1 MKEFKDKKIIIT
13 GGAQG
18 IGLALVESFA
28 EVGSEVIFIDKEKIK
43 GQKLQRRFNRTNK
56 KVFFYPCNLSDF
68 AKSIKLFRKILKK
81 HKNINF
87 LINNAKAGK
96 RNEVLKEKEKNW
108 SESIDVILK
117 NSFFFSQE
125 FIKQNRYNKIS
136 KAILNITSVVTN
148 LISNESPSYHAAKSG
163 LEGITKY
170 LASHAGKFGVRVNS
184 IAPGFVI
191 QKRHYKKFFGKKN
204 SKYRNL
210 ILGFH
215 PMKNFGTENDII
227 KAAFFLL
234 SNTSKFINGS
244 SISLD
249 GALSKNSYL
258 QLQKQIEP
266 SKK

>member
-125 FIKQNRYNKIS
+125 FINLQN
-136 KAILNITSVVTN
+136 
-148 LISNESPSYHAAKSG
+148 SNEGNFFSDTIPYYCV
-163 LEGITKY
+163 LELIIPY
-170 LASHAGKFGVRVNS
+170 N
-184 IAPGFVI
+184 
-191 QKRHYKKFFGKKN
+191 YN
-204 SKYRNL
+204 RNL
-210 ILGFH
+210 FSCQFISYI
-215 PMKNFGTENDII
+215 II
-227 KAAFFLL
+227 K
-234 SNTSKFINGS
+234 S
-244 SISLD
+244 
-249 GALSKNSYL
+249 
-258 QLQKQIEP
+258 
-266 SKK
+266 